1 MGFSEFPVTHLTAL
15 PKHKRIWPII
25 HHPSTGINHQPPST
39 ILITSNSPIKNRA
52 STVVIHC
59 RSGVAGC
66 KDSHRRLACDLSR
79 CESHEKMT
87 NPNKDLK
94 GMQPPPGNR
103 ALLRDYQPPSSPNK
117 TLSPF
122 WRDEKPL
129 MISKSTWDFFGEFY
143 MFSSTKIVKLWNCE
157 SSVRSLY
164 SLQGYFSGMTQHK
177 YMYTVCIYIYICAY
191 ACQTAPTPIHQD
203 GHKHLTQLHE
213 TSST

>member
-15 PKHKRIWPII
+15 PKHKRIWPIL

-143 MFSSTKIVKLWNCE
+143 MFSSTKIVKLWKQRAKLVQFARIFQWN
-157 SSVRSLY
+157 
-164 SLQGYFSGMTQHK
+164 
-177 YMYTVCIYIYICAY
+177 
-191 ACQTAPTPIHQD
+191 D
-203 GHKHLTQLHE
+203 
-213 TSST
+213 ST